1 MVVPLRD
8 QNGRVRYYL
17 GAQLDITELVN
28 ACTGL
33 ESLQRLIDRQSV
45 APGQRNEDEVKVQL
59 DQMAEF
65 QQLSETFSNQ
75 ELQSL
80 LGSQER
86 KQLDD
91 QVSHG
96 LDAYQAQPVR
106 HKNPSASLDSSSRLP
121 GIGSAPPLGFYK
133 NVSDPLCK
141 SGVVRA
147 EKCSIYLFDRTLHSV
162 SSLLRQICGFL
173 VSCSRRSWSRLEEVR
188 GFAMTCITPWR
199 QVRKSLRKFDGYQNH
214 SKRGE
219 LGGSIARL
227 S

>member
-28 ACTGL
+28 TCTGL
-33 ESLQRLIDRQSV
+33 ESLQRLIARQSV
-45 APGQRNEDEVKVQL
+45 APDQRNEDEVKVQL

-91 QVSHG
+91 HVSHG
-96 LDAYQAQPVR
+96 SDSYEAPRVR
-106 HKNPSASLDSSSRLP
+106 HNNSSANLDSSIRLP
-121 GIGSAPPLGFYK
+121 GSGSAPPLGFYK
-133 NVSDPLCK
+133 NVSKPLRNPAP
-141 SGVVRA
+141 SG
-147 EKCSIYLFDRTLHSV
+147 
-162 SSLLRQICGFL
+162 
-173 VSCSRRSWSRLEEVR
+173 
-188 GFAMTCITPWR
+188 
-199 QVRKSLRKFDGYQNH
+199 
-214 SKRGE
+214 
-219 LGGSIARL
+219 
-227 S
+227 

>member
-28 ACTGL
+28 TCTGL
-33 ESLQRLIDRQSV
+33 ESLQRLIDRQSL

-91 QVSHG
+91 QVTHG
-96 LDAYQAQPVR
+96 PDGYQAQPVR
-106 HKNPSASLDSSSRLP
+106 HKNPSANVDSSSRLP

-133 NVSDPLCK
+133 NVSHPSCNLALPGLKIVVFTCSTAPFSPYSLCF
-141 SGVVRA
+141 A
-147 EKCSIYLFDRTLHSV
+147 
-162 SSLLRQICGFL
+162 
-173 VSCSRRSWSRLEEVR
+173 RSAGSWYPAIAAH
-188 GFAMTCITPWR
+188 GTDW
-199 QVRKSLRKFDGYQNH
+199 RKS
-214 SKRGE
+214 
-219 LGGSIARL
+219 AR
-227 S
+227 SR